1 MNKLKKQNIFH
12 VIVNVNLMVKQ
23 VIQIKSEIWV
33 FINGS
38 IKKIKYDVF
47 EKYFV
52 QNCSV

>member
-1 MNKLKKQNIFH
+1 MNKFQKQNILH

-23 VIQIKSEIWV
+23 VIQIKSGIWI

-38 IKKIKYDVF
+38 IKKIKYDVCK
-47 EKYFV
+47 KYFV